1 MIHPRHTPRVLVVDD
16 DPITNRILCGML
28 TRAGFHSSAAYD
40 AAQALA
46 GVTAQPP
53 DLVLMD
59 VHLPDGS
66 GFDICRSLQGRS
78 GLVPTPV
85 LFISADN
92 DVKTKVQGFDA
103 GGVDFITKPLA
114 AAEILARVST
124 HLRLRQA
131 HERLAELQA
140 TQIRSLAGAQEAVM
154 PAPSDLPG
162 ARFAVS
168 LDQLLLAGGDF
179 YDVIPV
185 GNQVFDYIVA
195 DASGHDLGASFWTA
209 ALKALL
215 GEYATPA
222 AHPRD
227 ILVSIN
233 GALCRM
239 LPEGTYFTLIYAR
252 CNRQTGTL
260 SVVNAGH
267 PPAVVLRQSQPD
279 PIVLVAESDVIGAFP
294 DAAFAAEDIRLVA
307 GDRFFLYSDGL
318 IESFGPRPAALQH
331 LVAACGE
338 FRNQPL
344 AEAVQ
349 SVRQAFARDP
359 QSVDDV
365 LLLGVEA

>member
-1 MIHPRHTPRVLVVDD
+1 MMAPRQTPRVLVVDD

-28 TRAGFHSSAAYD
+28 ARAGFQSTAAFG
-40 AAQALA
+40 AAQALE
-46 GVTAQPP
+46 GMVAQRP

-59 VHLPDGS
+59 VHLPDGN
-66 GFDICRSLQGRS
+66 GFDICRTLQSRS

-92 DVKTKVQGFDA
+92 DIATKVRGFDA

-140 TQIRSLAGAQEAVM
+140 SQIRSLAGAQEAVM
-154 PAPSDLPG
+154 PAPELFPE

-168 LDQLLLAGGDF
+168 IDQLLLAGGDF

-185 GNQVFDYIVA
+185 GNRVFDYIVA

-239 LPEGTYFTLIYAR
+239 LPEGTFFTLIYAR
-252 CNRQTGTL
+252 LNRQTGNL
-260 SVVNAGH
+260 SIVNAGH
-267 PPAVVLRQSQPD
+267 PPAVVVRQAKPEPS
-279 PIVLVAESDVIGAFP
+279 VALAESDVIGAFP
-294 DAAFAAEDIRLVA
+294 DASFASEEFRLLA
-307 GDRFFLYSDGL
+307 GDRFYLYSDGL
-318 IESFGPRPAALQH
+318 IEPFGPR
-331 LVAACGE
+331 
-338 FRNQPL
+338 
-344 AEAVQ
+344 AEALRHLSQSCTATRKDALSDSVQ
-349 SVRQAFARDP
+349 SVRKSFSTHP
-359 QSVDDV
+359 EFSDDV
-365 LLLGVEA
+365 LILGVEA